1 MNKRQDIRSRVL
13 AQITGGV
20 PSSDVR
26 ERDAARIK
34 AHIAVVGEQV
44 KEGFATRVEKLEAER
59 SAGMV
64 LLRLDPKAIGTTA
77 FANRHELSLDAKDA
91 KFQRLK
97 ASIATYGQDT
107 PVRVRPTLPGSP
119 YSFELV
125 EGHRRLAACLAL
137 DAERDG
143 GFTILARVDGAA
155 GDQRDLVLKMYREN
169 AEREDLSP
177 FEYGRM
183 FRSWLDAAVFAKQGE
198 LAQAVALSDAAISQ
212 YLNIADLPAAVIV
225 AFGDPRAISLRWTQ
239 ELSRAL
245 KANRTAVLET
255 AAQLA
260 TLDPKPSPEQVL
272 RALVEGDKRPAAS
285 REEAVK
291 IAGKVAFRIARRDG
305 RLSLKFGKQV
315 DRTVQ
320 RELTE
325 EIKELVEKRLNQR
338 LKGKT

>member
-13 AQITGGV
+13 AQITGGA
-20 PSSDVR
+20 PSSDAR
-26 ERDAARIK
+26 EREATRIK

-64 LLRLDPKAIGTTA
+64 LLRLDPKTIATTE
-77 FANRHELSLDAKDA
+77 FANRHALSLNSKDP
-91 KFQRLK
+91 KLQRLK
-97 ASIATYGQDT
+97 ASIATHGQDT
-107 PVRVRPTLPGSP
+107 PVRVRPAPPDSQ

-125 EGHRRLAACLAL
+125 EGHRRLAVCLAL
-137 DAERDG
+137 NAERDT
-143 GFTILARVDGAA
+143 GFPILARLDGAA
-155 GDQRDLVLKMYREN
+155 SDQKDLVLKMYREN

-183 FRSWLDAAVFAKQGE
+183 FRSWLEAKVFLRQGE
-198 LAQAVALSDAAISQ
+198 LAQALSLSDGTISQ
-212 YLNIADLPAAVIV
+212 YLSVADLPAAVIV
-225 AFGDPRAISLRWTQ
+225 AFGDPRAISLRWVQ
-239 ELSRAL
+239 ELGRAL
-245 KANRTAVLET
+245 KTNESAVLE
-255 AAQLA
+255 AAERVA
-260 TLDPKPSPEQVL
+260 ALDPKPSPEQVL
-272 RALVEGDKRPAAS
+272 RALVDGDKRSSAS

-315 DRTVQ
+315 DRTAQ

-325 EIKELVEKRLNQR
+325 EIKELVEKRLSQR

>member
-13 AQITGGV
+13 AQITGGI
-20 PSSDVR
+20 PSSEGR
-26 ERDAARIK
+26 EREAGRIK

-59 SAGMV
+59 AAGMV
-64 LLRLDPKAIGTTA
+64 LLRLDPKTIGTTE
-77 FANRHELSLDAKDA
+77 FANRHVLSLSANDP
-91 KFQRLK
+91 KFKRLK
-97 ASIATYGQDT
+97 DSIATHGQDT
-107 PVRVRPTLPGSP
+107 PVRVRPALPGGP

-125 EGHRRLAACLAL
+125 EGHRRLAACLLL

-143 GFTILARVDGAA
+143 FTILARIDIAA
-155 GDQRDLVLKMYREN
+155 GDQKNLVLKMYREN
-169 AEREDLSP
+169 AEREDLTP

-183 FRSWLDAAVFAKQGE
+183 FRSWLDAKVFGRQGE
-198 LAQAVALSDAAISQ
+198 LAEALGLSDATISQ
-212 YLNIADLPAAVIV
+212 YLNVADLPAGVVV
-225 AFGDPRAISLRWTQ
+225 AFGDPRAISLRWMQ

-245 KANRTAVLET
+245 KANETAVLE
-255 AAQLA
+255 AAERIASQ
-260 TLDPKPSPEQVL
+260 DPRPAPEQVL
-272 RALVEGDKRPAAS
+272 RALVDGEKRPSAS

-315 DRTVQ
+315 DRTAQ

-325 EIKELVEKRLNQR
+325 EIKELVEKRLSQR

>member
-13 AQITGGV
+13 AQITGGI
-20 PSSDVR
+20 PSSEARDR
-26 ERDAARIK
+26 EANRIK

-59 SAGMV
+59 AAGMV
-64 LLRLDPKAIGTTA
+64 LLRLDPKTIGATE
-77 FANRHELSLDAKDA
+77 FANRHKLALSAKDP

-97 ASIATYGQDT
+97 HSIATHGQDT
-107 PVRVRPTLPGSP
+107 PVRVRPALPGNTF
-119 YSFELV
+119 SFELV

-137 DAERDG
+137 DAERE
-143 GFTILARVDGAA
+143 GFTILARIDNAA
-155 GDQRDLVLKMYREN
+155 SDQKDLVLKMYREN

-183 FRSWLDAAVFAKQGE
+183 FRSWLDAKVFGKQGE
-198 LAQAVALSDAAISQ
+198 LAEALVLSDATVSQ
-212 YLNIADLPAAVIV
+212 YLAVADLPAPVIV
-225 AFGDPRAISLRWTQ
+225 AFGDPRSISLRWVQ
-239 ELSRAL
+239 EISRAL
-245 KANRTAVLET
+245 KANEASVLE
-255 AAQLA
+255 AAERV
-260 TLDPKPSPEQVL
+260 TSHEPRPTPEQVL
-272 RALVEGDKRPAAS
+272 RALVDGEKRPSAS

-315 DRTVQ
+315 DRAAQ

-325 EIKELVEKRLNQR
+325 EIKELVEKRLSQR

>member
-1 MNKRQDIRSRVL
+1 MSKREEIRSRVL

-20 PSSDVR
+20 PSSDFR
-26 ERDAARIK
+26 ERDAARVK

-64 LLRLDPKAIGTTA
+64 LLRLDPKTIGTTE
-77 FANRHELSLDAKDA
+77 FANRHELSLNAKDA
-91 KFQRLK
+91 KLQRLK

-107 PVRVRPTLPGSP
+107 PVRVRPASP
-119 YSFELV
+119 DSKYPFEVV

-143 GFTILARVDGAA
+143 GFPILARLDGAA
-155 GDQRDLVLKMYREN
+155 NDQKDLVLKMYREN

-177 FEYGRM
+177 FECGRM
-183 FRSWLDAAVFAKQGE
+183 FRSWLNAQIFVKQVEIARAIG
-198 LAQAVALSDAAISQ
+198 LSEAAIHQ
-212 YLNIADLPAAVIV
+212 YLSVAELPSAVIV
-225 AFGDPRAISLRWTQ
+225 AFGDPRAISLRWVQ
-239 ELSRAL
+239 DISRAL
-245 KANRTAVLET
+245 KADEAAVLR
-255 AAQLA
+255 AAERVA
-260 TLDPKPSPEQVL
+260 VSTPRPSPEQVL
-272 RALVEGDKRPAAS
+272 RALVDTNKRPSPS

-305 RLSLKFGKQV
+305 RLSLKFGRHV
-315 DRTVQ
+315 DKAAQ

-325 EIKELVEKRLNQR
+325 EIKELVEKRLSQR
-338 LKGKT
+338 LKGTQ

>member
-64 LLRLDPKAIGTTA
+64 LLRLDPKTIGTTK
-77 FANRHELSLDAKDA
+77 FANRHELSLDPADP
-91 KFQRLK
+91 KFQSLK
-97 ASIATYGQDT
+97 QSIATHGQDT
-107 PVRVRPTLPGSP
+107 PVRVRPAPTGDRFG
-119 YSFELV
+119 FELV

-137 DAERDG
+137 DAEREG
-143 GFTILARVDGAA
+143 GLQILARLDGAA
-155 GDQRDLVLKMYREN
+155 SDNRDLVLKMYREN

-177 FEYGRM
+177 FESGCM
-183 FRSWLDAAVFAKQGE
+183 FRSWLTAQIFTKQVE
-198 LAQAVALSDAAISQ
+198 LARATGLSEATIHQ
-212 YLNIADLPAAVIV
+212 YLSVAELPPAVLA
-225 AFGDPRAISLRWTQ
+225 AFGDPRAISLRWVQ
-239 ELSRAL
+239 DLARAL
-245 KANRTAVLET
+245 KADEAAVLSAAARA
-255 AAQLA
+255 AAQ
-260 TLDPKPSPEQVL
+260 DPRPSPEQVL
-272 RALVEGDKRPAAS
+272 RALVDANKRPSPS

-305 RLSLKFGKQV
+305 RMSLKFGRQIDKAM
-315 DRTVQ
+315 Q

-325 EIKELVEKRLNQR
+325 EIKELVEKRLSQR
-338 LKGKT
+338 LKGKP

>member
-1 MNKRQDIRSRVL
+1 MNKRADIRSRVL

-20 PSSDVR
+20 PSSDQR
-26 ERDAARIK
+26 EREATRIK

-44 KEGFATRVEKLEAER
+44 KEGFAARVEKLEAER

-77 FANRHELSLDAKDA
+77 FANRHALSLDASDA
-91 KFQRLK
+91 SLQRLK
-97 ASIATYGQDT
+97 ASIAAHGQDT
-107 PVRVRPTLPGSP
+107 PVRVRPAPPGSSAA
-119 YSFELV
+119 YELV
-125 EGHRRLAACLAL
+125 EGHRRLAVCRAL

-143 GFTILARVDGAA
+143 GFPILARLDGAA
-155 GDQRDLVLKMYREN
+155 GDSRDLVLKMYREN

-183 FRSWLDAAVFAKQGE
+183 FRSWLEAKVFGKQGE
-198 LAQAVALSDAAISQ
+198 LAQAVALSDGAVSQ
-212 YLNIADLPAAVIV
+212 YLAIADLPATVLA
-225 AFGDPRAISLRWTQ
+225 AFGDPRAIAMRWMQ
-239 ELSRAL
+239 LLAKAL
-245 KANRTAVLET
+245 KEDRAAVL
-255 AAQLA
+255 AAA
-260 TLDPKPSPEQVL
+260 ERVGAMTPRPAPEAVL
-272 RALVEGDKRPAAS
+272 RLLVEGERRPNPS

-315 DRTVQ
+315 DRGAQ

-325 EIKELVEKRLNQR
+325 EIKELVERRLSQR
-338 LKGKT
+338 LKGKP

>member
-1 MNKRQDIRSRVL
+1 MNRRQDIRSRVL

-20 PSSDVR
+20 PSSEAR
-26 ERDAARIK
+26 ERDAMRIK

-64 LLRLDPKAIGTTA
+64 LLRLDPKTIGTTE
-77 FANRHELSLDAKDA
+77 FANRHALALKPQDP

-97 ASIATYGQDT
+97 LSIATHGQDT
-107 PVRVRPTLPGSP
+107 PVRVRPAPAGSRFA
-119 YSFELV
+119 FELV

-137 DAERDG
+137 DAEREG
-143 GFTILARVDGAA
+143 GFQILARLDGAA
-155 GDQRDLVLKMYREN
+155 SDQRDLVLKMYREN

-183 FRSWLDAAVFAKQGE
+183 FRSWLEAKVFAKQGE

-225 AFGDPRAISLRWTQ
+225 AFGDPRVISLRWMQ
-239 ELSRAL
+239 DLSRAL
-245 KANRTAVLET
+245 KADRTVVLKAAERV
-255 AAQLA
+255 AQLES
-260 TLDPKPSPEQVL
+260 KPSADQVL
-272 RALVEGDKRPAAS
+272 RALVDGDKRSSAS

-315 DRTVQ
+315 DRTAQ

-325 EIKELVEKRLNQR
+325 EIKELVEKRLSER